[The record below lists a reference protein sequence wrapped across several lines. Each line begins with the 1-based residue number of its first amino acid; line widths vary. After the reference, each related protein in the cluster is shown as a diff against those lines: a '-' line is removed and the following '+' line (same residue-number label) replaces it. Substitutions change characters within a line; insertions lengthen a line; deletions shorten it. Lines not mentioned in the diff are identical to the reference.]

1 LRSVAC
7 PCYTTLE
14 IVYIFFKIT
23 FINAMESFMMLSSN
37 RFKSIVVLLLGILV
51 LFSMNGCEKTSKTAV
66 SEVHWD
72 RDMCSRCVMVI
83 SDRQNTVQVINAKT
97 GKKNVFDD
105 LGCMVIWSQ
114 ENSLNLKDKIWVNDV
129 ISGEWIDAKEAFY
142 DAGNITPMGYGF
154 SAHKLKSDIVEG
166 KEVLD
171 YEEVLK
177 RVLKR

>member
-1 LRSVAC
+1 M
-7 PCYTTLE
+7 P
-14 IVYIFFKIT
+14 FFKY
-23 FINAMESFMMLSSN
+23 MSS
-37 RFKSIVVLLLGILV
+37 ILLLFILT
-51 LFSMNGCEKTSKTAV
+51 GCNDKMGNDLS
-66 SEVHWD
+66 VHWD

-166 KEVLD
+166 KEILD
-171 YEEVLK
+171 YEEVAKRILK
-177 RVLKR
+177 RKM

>member
-1 LRSVAC
+1 M
-7 PCYTTLE
+7 P
-14 IVYIFFKIT
+14 FFKY
-23 FINAMESFMMLSSN
+23 MSS
-37 RFKSIVVLLLGILV
+37 ILLLFILT
-51 LFSMNGCEKTSKTAV
+51 GCNDKKGNDLS
-66 SEVHWD
+66 VHWD

-114 ENSLNLKDKIWVNDV
+114 KNSLNLKDKIWVNDV

-166 KEVLD
+166 KEILD
-171 YEEVLK
+171 YEEVAKRILK
-177 RVLKR
+177 RKM